1 MRTRG
6 RRRGRERG
14 ALLGIVLI
22 LLVVILASSIFA
34 FYSVKS
40 DTGAAGNDRLMRQ
53 LLDCA
58 EEGLAQG
65 KQYYSQPT
73 QRSQWSSYF
82 ESDVHTLLPIAQ
94 PTNSTATPVGYPLQ
108 VTLTIGGAPAP
119 VASLHYWVGIY
130 NNPGDPGNAQNPI
143 VDTDNRIM
151 VVSRCAEVTD
161 NSNPASP
168 VTNRSRTVQAL
179 LTVPAQQTGDYF
191 GQAGGGF
198 RGQGNT
204 NNNF

>member
-1 MRTRG
+1 MRAR
-6 RRRGRERG
+6 RRRGERG
-14 ALLGIVLI
+14 ALLGVVLI

-34 FYSVKS
+34 FYGVKT

-58 EEGLAQG
+58 EGGLAQG
-65 KQYYSQPT
+65 KQYFSQPT

-82 ESDVHTLLPIAQ
+82 MSDIHTTFGAPVPIPGSPA
-94 PTNSTATPVGYPLQ
+94 ATPANYPLTAE
-108 VTLTIGGAPAP
+108 VTVGTAPAP
-119 VASLHYWVGIY
+119 VATLKYWVAVY
-130 NNPGDPGNAQNPI
+130 NNPGDTGNTQNPI

-151 VVSRCAEVTD
+151 VISRCAEVTD
-161 NSNPASP
+161 NSDPNNP
-168 VTNRSRTVQAL
+168 VTNHSRTVQAL
-179 LTVPAQQTGDYF
+179 LEVPAQKTGDYF

-204 NNNF
+204 NNGF